1 MVVNRAHIWSTAVM
15 PSTARST
22 TISGLSLAIAMMTK
36 AMAAEM
42 PHAISTHFNMSGLSR
57 ASLTLM
63 LPITRL
69 DRTLARRC
77 ILAANRRVDR
87 EMFGFRVLALC
98 GDLPRDGRFRR
109 DVPGAVGSGL
119 EGLGE
124 FSIFFMFSFQG
135 AGLTFGTGVAGCE
148 GGSGGADRTSSH
160 RSPLKAAVH

>member
-1 MVVNRAHIWSTAVM
+1 
-15 PSTARST
+15 
-22 TISGLSLAIAMMTK
+22 
-36 AMAAEM
+36 
-42 PHAISTHFNMSGLSR
+42 
-57 ASLTLM
+57 M

-69 DRTLARRC
+69 DRIFARRW

-87 EMFGFRVLALC
+87 EMFGFRDLAVC
-98 GDLPRDGRFRR
+98 VDLPRVGRFRR
-109 DVPGAVGSGL
+109 DVLVAAGSGL